1 MRGMKTLALRMRQH
15 EESARKLSQWL
26 AARKDVQRVYYPGLS
41 THPGHDIASRQADG
55 YGGMLS
61 FDVGSGDRA
70 ERVLSRV
77 KYFTLAESLGAVE
90 SLISVPARMT
100 HASIPAERRAE
111 LGITDGLIR
120 LSVGVEHVEDLMEDL
135 DQALDG

>member
-1 MRGMKTLALRMRQH
+1 MSWPASSPSKMKTSGERLHFVQNSAGGIFGPHNSWLLMRGMKTLALRMRQH

-70 ERVLSRV
+70 ERVLSASNTSHWLRRV
-77 KYFTLAESLGAVE
+77 FGAVE
-90 SLISVPARMT
+90 SLISVP
-100 HASIPAERRAE
+100 RA
-111 LGITDGLIR
+111 
-120 LSVGVEHVEDLMEDL
+120 
-135 DQALDG
+135 